1 MSRKKSWL
9 RSWLTRGQEDESAS
23 DITSTPHLADYAVNH
38 ALHELSAPH
47 PLYRGLT
54 VEQGL
59 AMEEHIITTTQSL
72 FQHTPEFEDNVVH
85 INGNALLLDPLVA
98 RLAASPKFDAHMP
111 FLVESFITSSTET
124 TLIEELNDVEF
135 YRGIRVRLAPI
146 NELIQ
151 EEWARAA
158 LGDSEWVEGE
168 PLPAAL
174 ESRDFPVRPWG
185 DTTAIR
191 LCISHNGIVHDLGPD
206 LLEGRDSLPELWHMG
221 YRNLWQELVDSDLQV
236 QSSDALDNTPQTNI
250 SSGNPELLPEGHMD
264 STCWVFTGSSNFVGS
279 LPLFLDEFM
288 ARVLPEVD
296 VSGGLIYGTPHRN
309 MTVVA
314 EVGSGPSVAGAMSMV
329 FTLSAEN
336 YNLHPVPLSTEV
348 SVLHDGQIESIK
360 QVSTQQ
366 VEGGAAVRFEIQPPE
381 YLVKRIMEG
390 MQGPEGPEDS

>member
-1 MSRKKSWL
+1 MSRKNSWL
-9 RSWLTRGQEDESAS
+9 RSWLKRGEERNSAS
-23 DITSTPHLADYAVNH
+23 DKSSNLADYAVSH

-59 AMEEHIITTTQSL
+59 AMEEQIIGFARAL
-72 FQHTPEFEDNVVH
+72 FNHTPEFEDLVVH
-85 INGNALLLDPLVA
+85 INGSTLRLDPLVSQ
-98 RLAASPKFDAHMP
+98 LAVSPQFDAHLP
-111 FLVESFITSSTET
+111 LLTENFLTR
-124 TLIEELNDVEF
+124 TLKTNIIPQLGDADF

-146 NELIQ
+146 SELLQ
-151 EEWARAA
+151 EEWARTA

-185 DTTAIR
+185 DSTAIR
-191 LCISHNGIVHDLGPD
+191 LCISHGGIVHDLTPA
-206 LLEGRDSLPELWHMG
+206 LLEDRDSLPELWNMG
-221 YRNLWQELVDSDLQV
+221 FRNLWQELIESDIDV
-236 QSSDALDNTPQTNI
+236 RTSEEMDNKPQTNV
-250 SSGNPELLPEGHMD
+250 SAANPSLLGD
-264 STCWVFTGSSNFVGS
+264 GQLDASCWVFTGNSNFVGS
-279 LPLFLDEFM
+279 LPLFLDEYM
-288 ARVLPEVD
+288 ARRLPEVD
-296 VSGGLIYGTPHRN
+296 VSAGLIYGTPHRN

-336 YNLHPVPLSTEV
+336 HNLHPVPLTTEV

-390 MQGPEGPEDS
+390 MQGPEGPEDPS